1 MKMIDETLIK
11 IVRGY
16 ESSFWL
22 KVHRTCSLHLLSP
35 LAPQNFIILLQ
46 NSLQKSWE
54 EKIILKNCRF
64 IEWVLSRFQSNEKP
78 TRPSRLQVVQWK
90 IAHNLCRF
98 SYNFCS
104 TRILSY
110 FVGIFLC
117 QFYVCSCF
125 LCCFSPIHSL
135 VWLFSCSA
143 CSPKNEN
150 CLLISTSISL
160 SVWHCLN
167 NFQLELLF
175 HFYVVDARILNIV
188 IYCNFA

>member
-1 MKMIDETLIK
+1 MIDETLIK

-110 FVGIFLC
+110 FVGIFYANFMFAHVFYAVFLQFTRLFGCLVVQLVRPKMKIVYWFQRAFLC
-117 QFYVCSCF
+117 QFGIAWIISSWSFYSIF
-125 LCCFSPIHSL
+125 M
-135 VWLFSCSA
+135 
-143 CSPKNEN
+143 
-150 CLLISTSISL
+150 LLML
-160 SVWHCLN
+160 AYW
-167 NFQLELLF
+167 
-175 HFYVVDARILNIV
+175 IL
-188 IYCNFA
+188 